1 MMGNMKYNK
10 ILRIRARS
18 NVLSYTIFL
27 KFMSTYPSGRHGE
40 CNGRVTKLKTESKSR
55 EFQKERGHYKSPF

>member
-18 NVLSYTIFL
+18 NVLSYTMFL
-27 KFMSTYPSGRHGE
+27 KFMSTYPTGRYGE
-40 CNGRVTKLKTESKSR
+40 CNGRVTKLKTESKNR
-55 EFQKERGHYKSPF
+55 ELQQERVHYKS